1 MVQCGESRPV
11 VAYVTFHTH
20 KMIIY
25 SIGNVCGAVNVVR
38 TWFYQLTWQPL
49 WSKLIQ
55 PSQVM
60 GEGPA
65 VCSLQV
71 WSIDYA
77 YRIAVVSSVLI
88 IDCNLLRSWSE
99 WFGDIPQFR
108 ILCFDLFGEHLYG
121 HNMSSCWLWRWHY
134 NGDQST
140 RIWGGSYRMSITFWV
155 MPRVHIT
162 CFWRVGYLDCLLL
175 GRLFIDCGPVKWT
188 RWTV

>member
-20 KMIIY
+20 EMIIY

-38 TWFYQLTWQPL
+38 TWFDQLTWQPL

-88 IDCNLLRSWSE
+88 IDCWSTIATCCVLDLSGLGIYPSFAYCVWTCLASTYMVTTCHPAGFEGGITMETSQLAYGEGAIVGLSRS
-99 WFGDIPQFR
+99 G
-108 ILCFDLFGEHLYG
+108 
-121 HNMSSCWLWRWHY
+121 
-134 NGDQST
+134 
-140 RIWGGSYRMSITFWV
+140 
-155 MPRVHIT
+155 
-162 CFWRVGYLDCLLL
+162 
-175 GRLFIDCGPVKWT
+175 
-188 RWTV
+188 